1 MYEPGSGAGTLACPS
16 PSVVPFF
23 AEGMLMTVAAS
34 LDLTDADIAW
44 TVMCDGGPA

>member
-1 MYEPGSGAGTLACPS
+1 VSDLSG
-16 PSVVPFF
+16 VPAAELRSFF